1 MSPLIGP
8 KHNPRPQ
15 TLYSWIHSFPSI
27 PNSVIT
33 SSAFSRCVMPTPGKS
48 TQSHPFLS
56 ISHQAPKCIPIY
68 PLPSILKGAS
78 LTHTTVCLF
87 FTLCLLQKPLL
98 SSMVASYLVCW
109 LPPVPMWCVPPSTTS
124 TVLGVNCELDRA
136 GFLFEI
142 PQWLPVALR
151 KDKSKP
157 LDNLPPGFPL

>member
-33 SSAFSRCVMPTPGKS
+33 SSAFSRCVMLTPGKS
-48 TQSHPFLS
+48 TLSHPFLS

-68 PLPSILKGAS
+68 PLPSVLKCAS
-78 LTHTTVCLF
+78 PNTYYLFFFF

-98 SSMVASYLVCW
+98 SSTVASYLVCW
-109 LPPVPMWCVPPSTTS
+109 LPPVPMWCVPPNTTS
-124 TVLGVNCELDRA
+124 KVPVVNCELDRA
-136 GFLFEI
+136 GFLFL
-142 PQWLPVALR
+142 WLSGKKNP
-151 KDKSKP
+151 
-157 LDNLPPGFPL
+157 NLWTT